1 MQNTV
6 KFFAD
11 VIKGQGVAGVLAI
24 IIWIYGSA
32 IDNRLNEF
40 NNRLNE
46 ISKQIVNIKIQLA
59 QTNVSYSSKEETR
72 KMIDEAIGKHLMS
85 AHRLQKDDLK

>member
-32 IDNRLNEF
+32 IDTRLNEF
-40 NNRLNE
+40 NSRLNE
-46 ISKQIVNIKIQLA
+46 ITKEIVSIKIELA
-59 QTNVSYSSKEETR
+59 SMNASYIDKDETR
-72 KMIDEAIGKHLMS
+72 RLIDQAIGKHLMS
-85 AHRLQKDDLK
+85 AHGVKTNSNN